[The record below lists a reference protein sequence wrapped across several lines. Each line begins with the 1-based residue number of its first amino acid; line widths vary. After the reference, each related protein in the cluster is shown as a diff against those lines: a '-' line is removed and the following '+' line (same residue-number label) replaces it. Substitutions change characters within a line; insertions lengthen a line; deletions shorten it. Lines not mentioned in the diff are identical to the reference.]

1 LTLIRV
7 HFVTA
12 LRDIAADVTKRIA
25 EKQLSDTTMSALLYG
40 KFKVNASELKAAGQE
55 IQKRAVP
62 PPGSEAGAEA
72 EYQSLLNELH
82 QSYAA
87 TRGKL
92 VIPLVR
98 KRIGEI
104 AMAPSTAKD
113 LVPFARAS
121 IGYIKGVCSD
131 EYDLWGEW
139 FTGEDGLYEF
149 LENLSE
155 PFYDHLRP
163 RIIHENSLPKL
174 CELCTLIQTRYMQEL
189 DEDVG
194 PTEPNQLDFSTMI
207 NPLLEDAQ
215 TRLVFRTL
223 AILRDDIE
231 YYRPKP
237 DELDYPRQA
246 AVSTLKDGTA
256 TSGRRGSKVPP
267 PALPTDEERNGL
279 EKNLPSSGLTAN
291 PGATAWYPTLN
302 KAIWLLS
309 RIYRLVNVSDNSSR
323 IFTPR

>member
-1 LTLIRV
+1 M

-12 LRDIAADVTKRIA
+12 LRDVAADVTKRIT
-25 EKQLSDTTMSALLYG
+25 EKQLNDTTMSALLYG
-40 KFKVNASELKAAGQE
+40 KFKVNANELRAAGQE
-55 IQKRAVP
+55 IQKRAIP

-82 QSYAA
+82 QSYTA

-121 IGYIKGVCSD
+121 IGYIKGICSD
-131 EYDLWGEW
+131 EYDLWCEW

-149 LENLSE
+149 LEYVAE

-174 CELCTLIQTRYMQEL
+174 CDLCTLIQTRYMQEQ
-189 DEDVG
+189 DEDIG
-194 PTEPNQLDFSTMI
+194 PTDPNQLDFSVLI

-237 DELDYPRQA
+237 EELDYPRRA
-246 AVSTLKDGTA
+246 SDSTLKDRGMA
-256 TSGRRGSKVPP
+256 TSGRKG
-267 PALPTDEERNGL
+267 PALSPTPLQIDDEGNSLDEKHPRLGL
-279 EKNLPSSGLTAN
+279 AAKTD
-291 PGATAWYPTLN
+291 ATAWYPTLN

-309 RIYRLVNVSDNSSR
+309 RIYRLVNVRKSHPLSN
-323 IFTPR
+323 IHQH